1 MSVQR
6 KIRRELIRSFRQ
18 SPRPLIDAIVAA
30 CEIPEIDPA
39 RIAPYPFDQ
48 LDPDVREQMGSLL
61 GWNVTL
67 RDQYCR
73 SFALLL
79 DVATHLEP
87 ERVWDWQL
95 WRTRI
100 RLDAH
105 SPAWLAVCVTHE
117 QVLTAIRKAFDH
129 DPANLPILVTPD
141 AKVLAV
147 PSRPAPRPP
156 IAVRL

>member
-6 KIRRELIRSFRQ
+6 KIRRELIRTFRQ
-18 SPRPLIDAIVAA
+18 SPRPLIDAVVAA
-30 CEIPEIDPA
+30 CDIPEINPGSI
-39 RIAPYPFDQ
+39 RPYPFED
-48 LDPDVREQMGSLL
+48 LDPGVSKAMGSML
-61 GWNVTL
+61 GWQIDLSDRST
-67 RDQYCR
+67 R

-87 ERVWDWQL
+87 EQVWNWQL
-95 WRTRI
+95 WRTRV
-100 RLDAH
+100 RLDAR

-129 DPANLPILVTPD
+129 EPANLPILVTPD

-156 IAVRL
+156 VAMRL